1 MTPTQFFSVAWLP
14 LLWGCGLA
22 APYSLTLSVESATT
36 GVATT
41 VAYRV
46 SEGATP
52 GSAGDVLQ
60 QTSVLGTGINCVQA
74 QSSSGTYAAELVYEQ
89 ARAYN
94 VVGESEMEL
103 PLVPG
108 EPPGAG
114 ADTWV
119 PTPVS
124 VLKDTRRVASWQ
136 TTLEDIVELD
146 TETGEVTSRQDLRY
160 VDGEITTLASY
171 FGVAADDYLVQV
183 TLDQL
188 WDERVDL
195 DPSDLTLLTKWQPEE
210 GDVWPAVNGNSLF
223 VFEGEEDLNLAGTQM
238 KKAAKVAIYETG
250 TVAPTE
256 GAGVFE
262 SCLAIGRDQVNS
274 TDAEIGQVSLDR
286 AFLNT
291 GCVGSFTHVRSGTEW
306 WWEGILVQSEGTD
319 TIVNITDYGFEW
331 FVDDPDAGRCLRETS
346 LTRDDPSARAYI
358 EYTVTNNVLA
368 QAVTALTE

>member
-1 MTPTQFFSVAWLP
+1 MTSTTALFAAVLP
-14 LLWGCGLA
+14 LLWGCGPS
-22 APYSLTLSVESATT
+22 APYSLTLAVESATT

-60 QTSVLGTGINCVQA
+60 QTSVLGTGANCVQA
-74 QSSSGTYAAELVYEQ
+74 QSSSGTYASELVYEQ

-114 ADTWV
+114 EDTWV

-124 VLKDTRRVASWQ
+124 VLKDTRRVASWE
-136 TTLEDIVELD
+136 TTLQDLVTVD
-146 TETGEVTSRQDLRY
+146 PETGEASSRQDLSY
-160 VDGEITTLASY
+160 VDGDITTVASY
-171 FGVAADDYLVQV
+171 FGVAADEYLVQV

-195 DPSDLTLLTKWQPEE
+195 EPSDLTLLTKWQPEE

-223 VFEGEEDLNLAGTQM
+223 VFEGEEDLNLAGLQM
-238 KKAAKVAIYETG
+238 KKTAKVAIYETG
-250 TVAPTE
+250 TVSAAD

-262 SCLAIGRDQVNS
+262 SCLAIGRDQVRS
-274 TDAEIGQVSLDR
+274 TDPEIGQVSVDQAL
-286 AFLNT
+286 LNA
-291 GCVGSFTHVRSGTEW
+291 GCVGSFTHVRGGTEW
-306 WWEGILVQSEGTD
+306 WWDGVLVQSEGTD

-331 FVDDPDAGRCLRETS
+331 FVDDPEVGQCVRETS
-346 LTRDDPSARAYI
+346 LSRDEPSARAFI
-358 EYTVTNNVLA
+358 EYTVTTNVLA

>member
-1 MTPTQFFSVAWLP
+1 MTPIQFLSAVSLP
-14 LLWGCGLA
+14 LLWGCAPA

-60 QTSVLGTGINCVQA
+60 QTSVLGSGINCVQA
-74 QSSSGTYAAELVYEQ
+74 QSSSGTYASELVYEQ

-136 TTLEDIVELD
+136 TTLEDIVEID
-146 TETGEVTSRQDLRY
+146 PETGEATSRQDLSY

-171 FGVAADDYLVQV
+171 FGVAADEYLVQV

-195 DPSDLTLLTKWQPEE
+195 EPSDLTLLTKWEPEE

-223 VFEGEEDLNLAGTQM
+223 VFEGEEDLSLAGVQM

-274 TDAEIGQVSLDR
+274 TDAEIGQISLDR
-286 AFLNT
+286 TFLNT

-306 WWEGILVQSEGTD
+306 WWNGVLVQSEGTD

-331 FVDDPDAGRCLRETS
+331 FVDDPDAGQCLRETS
-346 LTRDDPSARAYI
+346 QTRDDPSARAFL
-358 EYTVTNNVLA
+358 EYTVTTNVLA
-368 QAVTALTE
+368 QAVIALTE

>member
-1 MTPTQFFSVAWLP
+1 MTPNQLLSVVSLP
-14 LLWGCGLA
+14 LLWGCAPA

-60 QTSVLGTGINCVQA
+60 QTSVLGSGINCVQA
-74 QSSSGTYAAELVYEQ
+74 QSSSGTYASELVYEQ

-136 TTLEDIVELD
+136 TTLEDIVEIEP
-146 TETGEVTSRQDLRY
+146 ETGEATSRQDLSY

-171 FGVAADDYLVQV
+171 FGVAADEYLVQV

-195 DPSDLTLLTKWQPEE
+195 EPSDLTLLTKWEPEE

-223 VFEGEEDLNLAGTQM
+223 VFEGEEDLNLAGVQM

-250 TVAPTE
+250 TVAPSE

-262 SCLAIGRDQVNS
+262 SCLAIGRDQVSS
-274 TDAEIGQVSLDR
+274 TDAAIGQVSLDR

-306 WWEGILVQSEGTD
+306 WWNGVLVQSEGTD

-331 FVDDPDAGRCLRETS
+331 FVDDPDAGQCLRETS
-346 LTRDDPSARAYI
+346 QTRDDPSARAFL
-358 EYTVTNNVLA
+358 EYTVTTNVLA